1 MSKFRYLLLLVAIV
15 QLSSCKLFFPN
26 YLFRDNGNLAY
37 FELSDSIQEQA
48 QTIMPGDVINFTL
61 TTRDGYELVD
71 NIATGTGGLQMQNRG
86 GGFAQ
91 YVVRPDGMVEFPI
104 VGEVSIRGMT
114 RLDLEEHL
122 ESLYSN
128 IYNDPFILL
137 EVTNRRVFVFVGLG
151 GAQVVSLP
159 TENTTLV
166 EVIALAG
173 GIQAGAKSH
182 KIRVIRGDMDAPSI
196 KKVDFSTIDGLKD
209 ADFII
214 QPNDLIVIEP
224 TTRVAPAILREVTP
238 VLTLITT
245 VLTFYLLI
253 RR

>member
-1 MSKFRYLLLLVAIV
+1 MSKLKYLVLLVVAV

-26 YLFRDNGNLAY
+26 YLFRDNGNLVY
-37 FELSDSIQEQA
+37 FELSDSLQNEA
-48 QTIMPGDVINFTL
+48 QTIMPGDVITFFL
-61 TTRDGYELVD
+61 TTREGYQLVD
-71 NIATGTGGLQMQNRG
+71 AAATGGGMMNQQM
-86 GGFAQ
+86 GFRPS
-91 YVVRPDGMVEFPI
+91 YIVRPEGTVEFPI
-104 VGEVSIRGMT
+104 VGDVSVLGMT
-114 RLDLEEHL
+114 RLELENLLEEK
-122 ESLYSN
+122 YSGV
-128 IYNDPFILL
+128 YNDPFILL
-137 EVTNRRVFVFVGLG
+137 EVTNRRAFVFTGLG
-151 GAQVVSLP
+151 GGRVISLP
-159 TENTTLV
+159 TENTTLI
-166 EVIALAG
+166 EVIALVG
-173 GIQAGAKSH
+173 GIPQGAKSH

-224 TTRVAPAILREVTP
+224 ITRVAPAVLRELTP